1 LLVFANLL
9 EKSFQILLQIANVMI
24 SKTFFKILTILPLF
38 HMLFPWLSKSPPEE
52 VLLLAVKRV
61 FAIEIISSP

>member
-1 LLVFANLL
+1 
-9 EKSFQILLQIANVMI
+9 MI